1 MSASWS
7 GDVITISGTPSA
19 AGTFNYMI
27 LLTGGCGSVNATGTI
42 TVGALADAGSLSGSS
57 NTLGT
62 GQTVQLSSSGSAGGT
77 WSSDDTDVATVN
89 SSGLVT
95 AAGLGATNIKYTI
108 TGTDGC
114 SDDIATYSITVL
126 GTVSSGNWSNP

>member
-1 MSASWS
+1 
-7 GDVITISGTPSA
+7 
-19 AGTFNYMI
+19 MI

-95 AAGLGATNIKYTI
+95 AAGLGATKH
-108 TGTDGC
+108 
-114 SDDIATYSITVL
+114 
-126 GTVSSGNWSNP
+126 

>member
-1 MSASWS
+1 MWYSKCHWYDHSW
-7 GDVITISGTPSA
+7 
-19 AGTFNYMI
+19 
-27 LLTGGCGSVNATGTI
+27 
-42 TVGALADAGSLSGSS
+42 ALADAGSLSGSS

-95 AAGLGATNIKYTI
+95 AAGV
-108 TGTDGC
+108 GTTTLNTRLQEQMV
-114 SDDIATYSITVL
+114 AQMT
-126 GTVSSGNWSNP
+126 